1 MRSPTGVVTNRRVNA
16 RTSAERLLLSRIST
30 TQLCHRVHF
39 CRTVD
44 RGTLRCRQVD
54 ELPVLHPAAVCADQL
69 HPRPRSRTPRWCS
82 RCRSAKD
89 EPPPRSGFVAG
100 LIGRLQQ
107 RQLDHLT
114 KRQREGA
121 RTSRPSAPAT
131 SRCSSGVQ
139 PADPG
144 ERDVSGVPDYNA
156 VVELLPAP

>member
-1 MRSPTGVVTNRRVNA
+1 MHERQPSGYFSPGSAPRSYVIAFISAAPSTAARSDAARSMSSPCSIRPRSVPTSSIRA
-16 RTSAERLLLSRIST
+16 
-30 TQLCHRVHF
+30 
-39 CRTVD
+39 
-44 RGTLRCRQVD
+44 
-54 ELPVLHPAAVCADQL
+54 
-69 HPRPRSRTPRWCS
+69 PRSRTPRWCS

-156 VVELLPAP
+156 VVEVLPAP